1 MRRNRPFLVSLVV
14 VASLAFAFR
23 AIAQDENST
32 ESRFLEEVMLLA
44 TVVGSVA
51 ALPALIEFMLE
62 RRKRKER
69 ISLSLDETM
78 VSTLDPRLAGLDD
91 LLESIADLIDRA
103 KFPQAYASLKVG
115 NELLIIGGPLSGKK
129 TLAQVIAKKA
139 QFDRLITIY
148 NPRNADAL
156 AKAKSLIT
164 RRPSEKV
171 MLMIPGIDLAFEKD
185 DEEITAELDALI
197 ETTSGLT
204 NVLVVG
210 TATTLIPDSPL
221 DNVFGIKIVMPGL
234 VQVDTENH
242 NLDQRT
248 RSVLQAV
255 IHFYMQKAEK
265 EGCRLV
271 DLTPEQIE
279 ARILAS
285 VTNAAEI
292 EDILT
297 VCQTSALYRRR
308 VGQTQN
314 LDITPPILENAI
326 SRVIVSTVKA

>member
-1 MRRNRPFLVSLVV
+1 
-14 VASLAFAFR
+14 
-23 AIAQDENST
+23 
-32 ESRFLEEVMLLA
+32 
-44 TVVGSVA
+44 
-51 ALPALIEFMLE
+51 
-62 RRKRKER
+62 
-69 ISLSLDETM
+69 
-78 VSTLDPRLAGLDD
+78 
-91 LLESIADLIDRA
+91 
-103 KFPQAYASLKVG
+103 
-115 NELLIIGGPLSGKK
+115 
-129 TLAQVIAKKA
+129 
-139 QFDRLITIY
+139 
-148 NPRNADAL
+148 
-156 AKAKSLIT
+156 
-164 RRPSEKV
+164 

>member
-164 RRPSEKV
+164 RRPSEKS
-171 MLMIPGIDLAFEKD
+171 
-185 DEEITAELDALI
+185 DAH
-197 ETTSGLT
+197 
-204 NVLVVG
+204 
-210 TATTLIPDSPL
+210 DSR
-221 DNVFGIKIVMPGL
+221 DRFGV
-234 VQVDTENH
+234 
-242 NLDQRT
+242 
-248 RSVLQAV
+248 
-255 IHFYMQKAEK
+255 
-265 EGCRLV
+265 
-271 DLTPEQIE
+271 
-279 ARILAS
+279 
-285 VTNAAEI
+285 
-292 EDILT
+292 
-297 VCQTSALYRRR
+297 
-308 VGQTQN
+308 
-314 LDITPPILENAI
+314 
-326 SRVIVSTVKA
+326 